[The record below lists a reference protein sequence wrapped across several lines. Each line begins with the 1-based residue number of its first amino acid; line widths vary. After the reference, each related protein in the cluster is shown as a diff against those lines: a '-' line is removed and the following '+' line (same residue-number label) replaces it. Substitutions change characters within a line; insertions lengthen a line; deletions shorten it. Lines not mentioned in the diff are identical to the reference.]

1 MLMSIISQQIFF
13 KDWISKEVFEMFSE
27 LEENIFMV
35 GMIMSRKMATVKK
48 PSGNYNV
55 YETQ

>member
-1 MLMSIISQQIFF
+1 MHQLHLSNFF
-13 KDWISKEVFEMFSE
+13 KGWISKQVFKMFSE

-35 GMIMSRKMATVKK
+35 GMKMSRKMATVKK
-48 PSGNYNV
+48 TTGNYNV